1 MKRQEI
7 FSRHGYAVTWLALQ
21 AQKNP
26 KPSKH
31 KPHSKDLIEEILW
44 WHRQFGNEVTMEDLV
59 GPIRHRGVVQART
72 DCMRRIRFTLKW
84 SFPRIGKLFGDR
96 DHTTVMHACEKD
108 LSLQKPA
115 TFNETERAGI
125 EYKRKRRNEWKERA
139 QKQPLQYAVAAE

>member
-1 MKRQEI
+1 MRQEI
-7 FSRHGYAVTWLALQ
+7 FARHGYAVSWLVLQ
-21 AQKNP
+21 EKKNP

-84 SFPRIGKLFGDR
+84 SFPRIGRLFGNR
-96 DHTTVMHACEKD
+96 DHTTCMWACEKD

-115 TFNETERAGI
+115 AFNETERAAI
-125 EYKRKRRNEWKERA
+125 AYERDRRTKWRERA
-139 QKQPLQYAVAAE
+139 KQESQQYGMAAE